1 MGERILMT
9 DYVSSLEQSLR
20 ARDDEISM
28 YKAQMDT
35 LRQECND
42 LRGRLGMPLPS
53 PPGTSPPVPVQSTMP
68 DGALG
73 LVVNQVDG
81 WSPKGESA

>member
-1 MGERILMT
+1 MSNGERILMT

-53 PPGTSPPVPVQSTMP
+53 PPVPVQSTMP

-81 WSPKGESA
+81 WSPKCESA

>member
-42 LRGRLGMPLPS
+42 LRGRLGMPLL
-53 PPGTSPPVPVQSTMP
+53 SPPVPVQSSMP